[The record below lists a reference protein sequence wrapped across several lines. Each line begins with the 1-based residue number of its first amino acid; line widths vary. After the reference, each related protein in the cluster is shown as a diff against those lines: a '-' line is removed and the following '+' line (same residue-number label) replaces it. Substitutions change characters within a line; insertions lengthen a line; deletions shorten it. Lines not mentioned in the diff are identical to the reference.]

1 MSLEEPMSGD
11 CIIEAGTVL
20 CGVLPDGTMS
30 MRHDVGIRVAGG
42 MIAQIG
48 PLAAVAYGNDH
59 LARFGSPDMIAMPG
73 LVNSHHH
80 FGITPLMQGVPFAP
94 LEFWLPQ
101 FRAMRQ
107 IDVRLDTLYSA
118 IEMLESGTTM
128 VQHINSGLAGAPEN
142 WMATANATL
151 EAYIEIGMRAGFSFM
166 IRDRNILTYD
176 EDAKVLA
183 TLPDTVRSW
192 IAPKLHASNIPIA
205 DLMTFYRALRESWFD
220 ARPDHVRINL
230 APANLHWCTD
240 ECLHT
245 IFETARETDAQVH
258 MHLLETERQSNFA
271 HNKFGHSAV
280 QHLKAL
286 ECLGPNVTLG
296 HGNWM
301 SRADLDIVA
310 DCGCS
315 MCHNASSGLR
325 LGSGIAPVNEMRRR
339 DIPVAL
345 GIDQSNIADDRD
357 MTLEMK
363 LVWALHRETGL
374 WNDRPDAGAVL
385 QMATE
390 HGART
395 VGFGGFTG
403 RLEPGH
409 QADIVLMDRRK
420 IGRPHVNVRTPVV
433 ESLLHRGGRHAIT
446 QVFVGGRLVVND
458 GKVITIDREAVLSE
472 IRERLECPE
481 TQGERQAL
489 DAIASLL
496 PHLEAYHRNFTP
508 AAGYRPYRYNA
519 MADEEYVLPNR
530 K

>member
-1 MSLEEPMSGD
+1 MSADAPITGD
-11 CIIEAGTVL
+11 GIIEAGTVL
-20 CGVLPDGTMS
+20 CGLSADGTMS

-48 PLAAVAYGNDH
+48 PLAAVGYGNDH

-80 FGITPLMQGVPFAP
+80 FGVTPLMQGVPFAP
-94 LEFWLPQ
+94 LELWLPQ

-107 IDVRLDTLYSA
+107 VDVRLDTLYSA

-128 VQHINSGLAGAPEN
+128 VQHLNSGLSGAPET
-142 WMATANATL
+142 WMATADATL
-151 EAYIEIGMRAGFSFM
+151 EAYSEIGMRAGFSFM
-166 IRDRNILTYD
+166 IRDRNILTYE

-183 TLPDTVRSW
+183 ALPEALRRW
-192 IAPKLHASNIPIA
+192 ISPRLEASNIPVA
-205 DLMTFYRALRESWFD
+205 DLMTFYRALRKKWIE
-220 ARPDHVRINL
+220 ARPDHVRVNL

-240 ECLHT
+240 ACLQA
-245 IFETARETDAQVH
+245 ILETARETDAQVH
-258 MHLLETERQSNFA
+258 MHLLETERQSHFA
-271 HNKFGHSAV
+271 WSEYGHTAV

-301 SRADLDIVA
+301 SRADLDILA
-310 DCGCS
+310 DCGCTL
-315 MCHNASSGLR
+315 CHNASSGLR

-339 DIPVAL
+339 GIPVAL

-390 HGART
+390 HGARSI
-395 VGFGGFTG
+395 GFGGFTG

-409 QADIVLMDRRK
+409 QADIVLMDRRR
-420 IGRPHVNVRTPVV
+420 IGRPHVNRRTPVA
-433 ESLLHRGGRHAIT
+433 ESVLHRGGRHAIT
-446 QVFVGGRLVVND
+446 QVFVGGRLVVDD
-458 GKVITIDREAVLSE
+458 GKVVTIDREAVLAH
-472 IRERLECPE
+472 IGERLEQPE
-481 TQGERQAL
+481 TQGEKDAW
-489 DAIASLL
+489 DAINALL
-496 PHLEAYHRNFTP
+496 PHLARHHRDVTQ
-508 AAGYRPYRYNA
+508 ASGYRAYRYNA
-519 MADEEYVLPNR
+519 MADKE
-530 K
+530 

>member
-1 MSLEEPMSGD
+1 MSLEAPITGD

-20 CGVLPDGTMS
+20 CGLSADGTMS
-30 MRHDVGIRVAGG
+30 MRHDVGIRVAAG

-48 PLAAVAYGNDH
+48 PLAAVGYGNDH
-59 LARFGSPDMIAMPG
+59 LARFGSPDMVAMPG

-94 LEFWLPQ
+94 LELWLPQ

-128 VQHINSGLAGAPEN
+128 VQHINSGFAGAPET
-142 WMATANATL
+142 WMVTANATL
-151 EAYIEIGMRAGFSFM
+151 EAYSEIGMRAGFSFM

-183 TLPDTVRSW
+183 ALPEAVRSW
-192 IAPKLHASNIPIA
+192 IAPKLDASNIPIA
-205 DLMTFYRALRESWFD
+205 DLMAFYRALRESWLD

-240 ECLHT
+240 ECLQA

-258 MHLLETERQSNFA
+258 MHLMETERQSRFA
-271 HNKFGHSAV
+271 QNKFGHSAV

-286 ECLGPNVTLG
+286 GCLGPNVTLG

-301 SRADLDIVA
+301 NREDLDTLA
-310 DCGCS
+310 DCGCNI
-315 MCHNASSGLR
+315 CHNASSGLR

-339 DIPVAL
+339 GIAMAL

-395 VGFGGFTG
+395 IGFGGFTG
-403 RLEPGH
+403 RLEQGH

-420 IGRPHVNVRTPVV
+420 IGRPHVNSRTSVA
-433 ESLLHRGGRHAIT
+433 ESVLHRGGRHAIT

-458 GKVITIDREAVLSE
+458 GKVVTIDRDAVLAE
-472 IRERLECPE
+472 IGERLERPD
-481 TQGERQAL
+481 TQGEREAWSM
-489 DAIASLL
+489 IGVLL
-496 PHLEAYHRNFTP
+496 PHIEAYHRKFTP
-508 AAGYRPYRYNA
+508 TAGYRPYRYNA
-519 MADEEYVLPNR
+519 MADDE
-530 K
+530 

>member
-1 MSLEEPMSGD
+1 MGFEAQKTGD

-20 CGVLPDGTMS
+20 CGRSPDGSMS

-48 PLAAVAYGNDH
+48 PLAAVGYGNDH
-59 LARFGSPDMIAMPG
+59 LPRFGSADMIAMPG

-94 LEFWLPQ
+94 LELWLPQ

-107 IDVRLDTLYSA
+107 VDVRLDTLYSA

-128 VQHINSGLAGAPEN
+128 VQHINSGLAGTPEN
-142 WMATANATL
+142 WMATADATL
-151 EAYIEIGMRAGFSFM
+151 KAYAEIGMRAGFCFM
-166 IRDRNILTYD
+166 IRDRNILAYD
-176 EDAKVLA
+176 DDATILA
-183 TLPDTVRSW
+183 NLPQDVRDWLVPRLGS
-192 IAPKLHASNIPIA
+192 ANIPVA
-205 DLMTFYRALRESWFD
+205 ELMEFYRALKDRWRAAS
-220 ARPDHVRINL
+220 PDHVRINL
-230 APANLHWCTD
+230 APANLHWCSD
-240 ECLHT
+240 ECLQT
-245 IFETARETDAQVH
+245 IFDTARNAGAQIH
-258 MHLLETERQSNFA
+258 MHLLETERQSRFA
-271 HNKFGHSAV
+271 RNRFGHSAV
-280 QHLKAL
+280 RHLQAL

-301 SRADLDIVA
+301 SREDMDIVA
-310 DCGCS
+310 GCGCM

-339 DIPVAL
+339 GIAVAL

-374 WNDRPDAGAVL
+374 WNERPDAGAVL

-390 HGART
+390 HGAQS

-403 RLEPGH
+403 RLEPGL

-420 IGRPHVNVRTPVV
+420 IGRPHVNPRTPVV
-433 ESLLHRGGRHAIT
+433 ESVLHRGGRAAIA
-446 QVFVGGRLVVND
+446 QVFIGGRLVVD
-458 GKVITIDREAVLSE
+458 GGKVITIDREAVLE
-472 IRERLECPE
+472 GIARQMERPE
-481 TQGERQAL
+481 TAQETQAWKMV
-489 DAIASLL
+489 DGLL
-496 PHLEAYHRNFTP
+496 SHLESRHRTSTLSS
-508 AAGYRPYRYNA
+508 GYRPYRYNA
-519 MADEEYVLPNR
+519 MADEQ
-530 K
+530 

>member
-1 MSLEEPMSGD
+1 MSLKEQTPAD

-20 CGVLPDGTMS
+20 CGVMPDGSMS
-30 MRHDVGIRVAGG
+30 MRHDVGIRVASG

-48 PLAAVAYGNDH
+48 PLAAVGYGNDH
-59 LARFGSPDMIAMPG
+59 LPRFGSPDMIAMPG

-94 LEFWLPQ
+94 LELWLPQ

-118 IEMLESGTTM
+118 IEMLESGTTT
-128 VQHINSGLAGAPEN
+128 VQHINSGMVGAPEN

-151 EAYIEIGMRAGFSFM
+151 EAYGEIGMRAGFSFM

-176 EDAKVLA
+176 DDATFLA
-183 TLPDTVRSW
+183 SLPEGLRTW
-192 IAPKLHASNIPIA
+192 IAPKLEASNIPTA
-205 DLMTFYRALRESWFD
+205 DLMTFYRALRERWLD

-240 ECLHT
+240 ECLQT
-245 IFETARETDAQVH
+245 IFATARETDAQIH
-258 MHLLETERQSNFA
+258 MHLLETERQSHFS
-271 HNKFGHSAV
+271 HTRFGHSAV

-301 SRADLDIVA
+301 SREDLDIVA
-310 DCGCS
+310 DCGCRI
-315 MCHNASSGLR
+315 CHNASSGLR

-339 DIPVAL
+339 GIPVAL

-374 WNDRPDAGAVL
+374 WNDRPDAAAVL

-390 HGART
+390 HGAKS

-403 RLEPGH
+403 RLEHGQ

-420 IGRPHVNVRTPVV
+420 IGRPHVNSRTPVA
-433 ESLLHRGGRHAIT
+433 ESVLHRGGRHAIT
-446 QVFVGGRLVVND
+446 QVFVGGRLVVDD
-458 GKVITIDREAVLSE
+458 GKVVTIDREAVLAE
-472 IRERLECPE
+472 IGERLEQHE
-481 TQGERQAL
+481 TQDERQAW
-489 DAIASLL
+489 DAMNALL
-496 PHLEAYHRNFTP
+496 PHLAAYHHNVRPT
-508 AAGYRPYRYNA
+508 ASYRPYRYNA
-519 MADEEYVLPNR
+519 MADGA
-530 K
+530 